1 MAQWVDCLL
10 YKYQGLSPD
19 PQHPYK
25 DRGMVTQNCNPRSRE
40 VALGGSL
47 ELVNHPVQ
55 PISRLQVQWETL
67 SQKKSRSNCGRS
79 LTSASCFYRPTR
91 VSTPEHTYRLSYNT
105 HTQDNKL
112 FRFNITVTS
121 EFILCPFY
129 ISHHECQPSGTC
141 SVLQELY
148 KVLCM

>member
-1 MAQWVDCLL
+1 
-10 YKYQGLSPD
+10 
-19 PQHPYK
+19 
-25 DRGMVTQNCNPRSRE
+25 MVTQNCNPRSRE

-67 SQKKSRSNCGRS
+67 SRIKSRSNCGRS

-121 EFILCPFY
+121 LNLFCVLFTLAIMSANQVALVLSYRNSTKYSACD
-129 ISHHECQPSGTC
+129 
-141 SVLQELY
+141 SVNIAPN
-148 KVLCM
+148 KTTR